1 MGEENKRGK
10 DPRKFTWQE
19 ILTFIAG
26 AGYVASP
33 IDLMSEAVLGPLGLG
48 DDAIA
53 IIIAGVTLYKA
64 VKRFREHRP
73 VPGTTGDTKQGASS
87 TTGASGSGASAP
99 GGSTPGTSAP
109 GASSSGPAAPGTYAT
124 GKTIPGTA
132 EDVTPNRKPGR

>member
-1 MGEENKRGK
+1 MGEESKRGK

-19 ILTFIAG
+19 IFTFIAG

-33 IDLMSEAVLGPLGLG
+33 IDLLSESVLGPLGLG

-64 VKRFREHRP
+64 VQRFRKHRP
-73 VPGTTGDTKQGASS
+73 VKGTTGDTAS
-87 TTGASGSGASAP
+87 GGSGSGT
-99 GGSTPGTSAP
+99 STPGGATP
-109 GASSSGPAAPGTYAT
+109 GASSSTSAPGTYAT

-132 EDVTPNRKPGR
+132 EDVTPDRRPKR

>member
-1 MGEENKRGK
+1 MREENKRGK

-33 IDLMSEAVLGPLGLG
+33 IDLLSEGVLGPLGLG

-53 IIIAGVTLYKA
+53 IVIAGVTLFKA
-64 VKRFREHRP
+64 VQRFRKHRP
-73 VPGTTGDTKQGASS
+73 GRDGAGDATSDTQGK
-87 TTGASGSGASAP
+87 
-99 GGSTPGTSAP
+99 GGSTSGSTPPYGTSAP
-109 GASSSGPAAPGTYAT
+109 GGAPS

-132 EDVTPNRKPGR
+132 EDVTPDRKPRR

>member
-1 MGEENKRGK
+1 MGEEKKRGK
-10 DPRKFTWQE
+10 DPLKFTWQE

-33 IDLMSEAVLGPLGLG
+33 IDLLSEGVLGPLGLG

-64 VKRFREHRP
+64 VQRFRKHRP
-73 VPGTTGDTKQGASS
+73 VPGATGDTASGGTGTGASGAGTSTPGDAAPGASASS
-87 TTGASGSGASAP
+87 TT
-99 GGSTPGTSAP
+99 
-109 GASSSGPAAPGTYAT
+109 PGTYAT

-132 EDVTPNRKPGR
+132 EDVTQGRRPER

>member
-1 MGEENKRGK
+1 MREENKRGK

-33 IDLMSEAVLGPLGLG
+33 IDLLSEGVLGPLGLG

-53 IIIAGVTLYKA
+53 IIIAGVTLFKA
-64 VKRFREHRP
+64 VQRFRKHRP
-73 VPGTTGDTKQGASS
+73 VPGTAGDAPG
-87 TTGASGSGASAP
+87 TTGTSTPRGSGAGVPPSDSA
-99 GGSTPGTSAP
+99 TPGPAP
-109 GASSSGPAAPGTYAT
+109 S

-132 EDVTPNRKPGR
+132 EDVTDRKRRR

>member
-1 MGEENKRGK
+1 MREENKRGK

-33 IDLMSEAVLGPLGLG
+33 IDLLSEGVLGPLGLG

-53 IIIAGVTLYKA
+53 IVIAGVTLYKA
-64 VKRFREHRP
+64 VQRFRKHRP
-73 VPGTTGDTKQGASS
+73 VPGTARDAPG
-87 TTGASGSGASAP
+87 TTGAPTSGGTRP
-99 GGSTPGTSAP
+99 GGAPSDSATPGPAP
-109 GASSSGPAAPGTYAT
+109 S

-132 EDVTPNRKPGR
+132 EDVTPGRGPRR

>member
-1 MGEENKRGK
+1 MREENKRGK

-33 IDLMSEAVLGPLGLG
+33 IDLLSEGVLGPLGLG

-64 VKRFREHRP
+64 VQRFRKNRP
-73 VPGTTGDTKQGASS
+73 VPGTAGGAPGNQGAGSP
-87 TTGASGSGASAP
+87 TPGGTGAGAPPSGTA
-99 GGSTPGTSAP
+99 TPGPAP
-109 GASSSGPAAPGTYAT
+109 S

-132 EDVTPNRKPGR
+132 EDVTPGRKPRR

>member
-33 IDLMSEAVLGPLGLG
+33 IDLLSEGVLGPLGLG

-64 VKRFREHRP
+64 VQRFRKHRP
-73 VPGTTGDTKQGASS
+73 
-87 TTGASGSGASAP
+87 
-99 GGSTPGTSAP
+99 AP
-109 GASSSGPAAPGTYAT
+109 GAAGDAPGARGTGTPPSGTAT
-124 GKTIPGTA
+124 PGGAPSGRTIPGTA
-132 EDVTPNRKPGR
+132 EDVTPNQKPRR

>member
-33 IDLMSEAVLGPLGLG
+33 IDLLSEGVLGPLGLG
-48 DDAIA
+48 DDAMA

-64 VKRFREHRP
+64 VQRFRKHRP
-73 VPGTTGDTKQGASS
+73 VPGTAGDAGTK
-87 TTGASGSGASAP
+87 GSGATGTSSP
-99 GGSTPGTSAP
+99 GGTGAGAP
-109 GASSSGPAAPGTYAT
+109 PSDTAAPGRAPS
-124 GKTIPGTA
+124 GKVIPGTA
-132 EDVTPNRKPGR
+132 EDVTPNRKPRR

>member
-1 MGEENKRGK
+1 MREENKRGK

-33 IDLMSEAVLGPLGLG
+33 IDLLSEGVLGPLGLG

-64 VKRFREHRP
+64 VQRFRKHRP
-73 VPGTTGDTKQGASS
+73 VPGTSGDTTAG
-87 TTGASGSGASAP
+87 TTGASTP
-99 GGSTPGTSAP
+99 GGTGAGAPPSGTGTPGGAP
-109 GASSSGPAAPGTYAT
+109 S

-132 EDVTPNRKPGR
+132 EDVTPGRKPRR

>member
-1 MGEENKRGK
+1 MGEESKRGK

-19 ILTFIAG
+19 IFTFVAG

-33 IDLMSEAVLGPLGLG
+33 IDLLSEGVLGPLGLG

-64 VKRFREHRP
+64 VQRFRKHKP
-73 VPGTTGDTKQGASS
+73 VPGTTGDTASG
-87 TTGASGSGASAP
+87 TTGAGTSEPGGPTPKAAPSDSGAP
-99 GGSTPGTSAP
+99 GS
-109 GASSSGPAAPGTYAT
+109 YAT

-132 EDVTPNRKPGR
+132 EDVTPDRRSKR